1 MLTLTERLKLKYAPA
16 SIRRTDV
23 KPEGAMEFAPV
34 KWGCVVAMMGAVVK
48 KGKTAAFS
56 DETCTCAGG
65 RIGLGFTE
73 TYAPGFREF
82 LSRGDENGKCS
93 WHREPEGYKK
103 SPAAVEAWFQGLPT
117 RKIAERYVV
126 FEPLDKVP
134 EGEEPELVVLYVTP
148 DQLSALVVL
157 ANYDRPH
164 ADGVTIPHGA
174 GCQTLCLF
182 PWDEAE
188 QEHPRAVVGMTDI
201 SCRHLIDDNML
212 SFTMPYA
219 MYRQM
224 EENAE
229 GSFLDRETWKRN
241 VEKRL

>member
-1 MLTLTERLKLKYAPA
+1 MPTLAERLKLKYAPA

-23 KPEGAMEFAPV
+23 KPDGAMEFAPGR
-34 KWGCVVAMMGAVVK
+34 WGCVVAMMGAVVK

-56 DETCTCAGG
+56 DATCSCAGG

-73 TYAPGFREF
+73 MYAPGFQEF
-82 LSRGDENGKCS
+82 LSRGDSEGTCT

-103 SPAAVEAWFQGLPT
+103 SPAAVEAWFQGLPS
-117 RKIAERYVV
+117 RKIAEKYVV
-126 FEPLDKVP
+126 FEPLDRVP
-134 EGEEPELVVLYVTP
+134 NGEEPELVVLYVTP

-157 ANYDRPH
+157 ANYDRPN
-164 ADGVTIPHGA
+164 ADGVAIPQGA
-174 GCQTLCLF
+174 GCQTFCLF
-182 PWDEAE
+182 PWHEAE

-212 SFTMPYA
+212 SFTMPYD

-224 EENAE
+224 EANAE

>member
-1 MLTLTERLKLKYAPA
+1 MPTLEERLKLKYAPA

-23 KPEGAMEFAPV
+23 KPDGAMEFAPGR
-34 KWGCVVAMMGAVVK
+34 WGCVVAMMGAVVK

-56 DETCTCAGG
+56 DATCSCAGG

-73 TYAPGFREF
+73 MYAPGFQEF
-82 LSRGDENGKCS
+82 LSRGDSEGTCTR
-93 WHREPEGYKK
+93 HRDSEGYKK
-103 SPAAVEAWFQGLPT
+103 SPAAVEAWFQGLPS
-117 RKIAERYVV
+117 RKIAEKYVV
-126 FEPLDKVP
+126 FEPLDRVP
-134 EGEEPELVVLYVTP
+134 NGEEPELVVLYVTP

-157 ANYDRPH
+157 ANYDRPN
-164 ADGVTIPHGA
+164 ADGVAIPQGA
-174 GCQTLCLF
+174 GCQTFCLF
-182 PWDEAE
+182 PWHEAE

-212 SFTMPYA
+212 SFTMPYD

-224 EENAE
+224 EANAE